1 MNEPLDVPVV
11 TLSELRRR
19 LGRSQAEVAAAV
31 GTSQSGV
38 SRMEHQSDM
47 HVSTLGEYVR
57 ALGGRLRL
65 IVEHGDGRAEI
76 GIPSLQPKQLARRR
90 EFRVIWQDQVTRRF
104 VHVGWLEFTGEEFLF
119 SYTDQA
125 RSHPR
130 FQSFPRLPFSEEAHR
145 SGELFAF
152 FALRV
157 TSTADPQH
165 EAVLDAL
172 GLDHDEATPAELLA
186 RLPESPHDT
195 IQVVPEPTELPD
207 GTTTRV
213 FLASGARHADEQD
226 PDTVSRLIEKLPAGT
241 ALNLVPEP
249 RNPHNHRALHLT
261 ADGTK
266 IGWVPDYLL
275 AEIHGYLDT
284 GRPLSVAVVRA
295 NGPDIPWHLRLL
307 CRLTAHPA
315 PPAHTK
321 PPNPG
326 TAHPAPPAHTKP
338 PNPGTTCPPNPR
350 ADPTSRP
357 TDSPAP

>member
-1 MNEPLDVPVV
+1 MAEPLDAPAV
-11 TLSELRRR
+11 TLAELRRR

-47 HVSTLGEYVR
+47 HVSTLGEYVS

-65 IVEHGDGRAEI
+65 IAEHGDRHIEI
-76 GIPSLQPKQLARRR
+76 EIPSLQKKPPAQRR
-90 EFRVIWQDQVTRRF
+90 EFRVIWQDQSTRSL

-130 FQSFPRLPFSEEAHR
+130 FQPFPRLPFTEESHR

-172 GLDHDEATPAELLA
+172 GLDQDEATPAELLA
-186 RLPESPHDT
+186 RIPESPHDT
-195 IQVVPEPTELPD
+195 IQVIPEPTERPD

-213 FLASGARHADEQD
+213 FLASGVRHANEQD
-226 PDTVSRLIEKLPAGT
+226 PDTVSRLIGDLPAGA
-241 ALNLVPEP
+241 ALALVPEP
-249 RNPHNHRALHLT
+249 HNPHNPRALHLAANST
-261 ADGTK
+261 RV
-266 IGWVPDYLL
+266 GWVPDYLL
-275 AEIHGYLDT
+275 TELHSHLDSD
-284 GRPLSVAVVRA
+284 RPLTITVVRA
-295 NGPDIPWHLRLL
+295 NGPDTPWHLRLL
-307 CRLTAHPA
+307 CQLTAHPA
-315 PPAHTK
+315 
-321 PPNPG
+321 
-326 TAHPAPPAHTKP
+326 
-338 PNPGTTCPPNPR
+338 
-350 ADPTSRP
+350 
-357 TDSPAP
+357 